1 MKSTS
6 EDDDID
12 MMLSTYIE
20 TFSCL
25 KVFRDMKVVEC
36 FTVTYLHIQY
46 LYITALLI
54 SVACVVSNVSM

>member
-36 FTVTYLHIQY
+36 KSILQSHIYTYSI
-46 LYITALLI
+46 YILQR
-54 SVACVVSNVSM
+54 S